1 MIRDCQ
7 PYIKIMKK
15 YISRFHYLTQDLP
28 QRSHVEQAEIAC
40 QAGAN
45 WLQYRCFSKTDE
57 EMIQE
62 LHQIASVCD
71 DWGATLILTDHYHLL
86 DKVDAQG
93 VHIEDM
99 DADFI
104 RIRELISD
112 EKTLG
117 ASANNIAQIERI
129 SKSGVV
135 DFVGCG
141 PFAHTDTK
149 PNDLPLLGFEGY
161 RSITEAMKKLKFDL
175 PVLAIGGIQS
185 DDVEA
190 LIQTGIYGIAS
201 SSAINLAE
209 RPSEIIREFYKKI
222 Y

>member
-1 MIRDCQ
+1 
-7 PYIKIMKK
+7 
-15 YISRFHYLTQDLP
+15 
-28 QRSHVEQAEIAC
+28 
-40 QAGAN
+40 
-45 WLQYRCFSKTDE
+45 
-57 EMIQE
+57 MIQE

-104 RIRELISD
+104 RIRELIGD

-117 ASANNIAQIERI
+117 ASANTIEQIERI
-129 SKSGVV
+129 SKSGLV
-135 DFVGCG
+135 DYAGCG

-190 LIQTGIYGIAS
+190 LIQTGIYGIAA